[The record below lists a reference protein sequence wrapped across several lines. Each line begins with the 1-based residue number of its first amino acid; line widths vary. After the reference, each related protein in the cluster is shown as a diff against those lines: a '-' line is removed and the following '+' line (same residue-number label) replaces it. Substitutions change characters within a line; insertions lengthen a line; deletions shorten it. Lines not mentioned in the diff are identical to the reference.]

1 MITSPGSMEP
11 IMPSPELIAPVYIH
25 PTAVIHPTA
34 RIGPNVSIGPRV
46 LIGRGVRIKDSIL
59 LDNVE
64 VKHDACIM
72 ASVIGWDSK
81 VGSWVRI
88 EGGIEKG
95 VQDEATEEGYKR
107 PTACILG
114 KSVIVGDELIVRDC
128 IVLPNK
134 ELTQSYHR
142 EIIM

>member
-1 MITSPGSMEP
+1 MLIPG
-11 IMPSPELIAPVYIH
+11 PELIAPVYIH

-34 RIGPNVSIGPRV
+34 KIGPNVSIGPRA
-46 LIGRGVRIKDSIL
+46 LIGRGVRIRNAII

-64 VKHDACIM
+64 VKHDSCIM
-72 ASVIGWDSK
+72 SAVVGWASR
-81 VGSWVRI
+81 VGSWCRI
-88 EGGIEKG
+88 EGGVEQEEKD
-95 VQDEATEEGYKR
+95 VATEDGYKR

-114 KSVIVGDELIVRDC
+114 KSVTVYDELIIRDC

-134 ELTQSYHR
+134 DLTSSYHR